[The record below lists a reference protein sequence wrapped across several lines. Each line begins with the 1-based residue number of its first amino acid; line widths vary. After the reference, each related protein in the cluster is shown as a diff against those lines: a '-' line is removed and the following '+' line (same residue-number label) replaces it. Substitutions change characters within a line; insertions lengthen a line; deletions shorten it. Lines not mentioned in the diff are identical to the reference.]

1 MYPKQAW
8 FNVIEVTEALAAQLA
23 LDAEAG
29 QRFHVQTTLLF
40 KPPWTDDRVAES
52 VT

>member
-8 FNVIEVTEALAAQLA
+8 FNVVQVTEGVTTQLA

-29 QRFHVQTTLLF
+29 QRFHIQTTLLF
-40 KPPWTDDRVAES
+40 KPPRTSDRVAES